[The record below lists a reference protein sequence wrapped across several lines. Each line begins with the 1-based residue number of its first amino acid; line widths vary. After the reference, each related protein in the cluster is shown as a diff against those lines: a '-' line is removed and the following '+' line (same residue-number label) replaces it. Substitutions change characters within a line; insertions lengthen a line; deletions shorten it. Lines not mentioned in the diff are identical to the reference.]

1 MGSRIDFKKTIVE
14 YEEKISSL
22 ALKKAKQ
29 KDYLTFNFSFITN
42 NSSYNF
48 DNSSLQHE
56 HRQLLLNRLIELS
69 SKSIVELTASTSKK
83 TGLEK
88 IKVFKHNDKISKMK
102 IHKEFDGSVRKGMA
116 GSGYWIFRLCP
127 NNNPSPCRVIGK
139 MINDVFYVMY
149 IDLDHSL
156 YAKRR

>member
-14 YEEKISSL
+14 YEEKVPSL

-102 IHKEFDGSVRKGMA
+102 IHKEFDRIS
-116 GSGYWIFRLCP
+116 
-127 NNNPSPCRVIGK
+127 
-139 MINDVFYVMY
+139 
-149 IDLDHSL
+149 
-156 YAKRR
+156 